1 MYVYKIGY
9 RHANGEVEG
18 FVGVGSTGE
27 ASRVN
32 AINKV
37 SREVEAKLLKFEL
50 SRILDSMEEAW
61 ASVTA
66 AELVTLRE
74 DWRCVPNPEN
84 HWELK

>member
-50 SRILDSMEEAW
+50 SRILDSME
-61 ASVTA
+61 SVTA
-66 AELVTLRE
+66 VELVTLRE